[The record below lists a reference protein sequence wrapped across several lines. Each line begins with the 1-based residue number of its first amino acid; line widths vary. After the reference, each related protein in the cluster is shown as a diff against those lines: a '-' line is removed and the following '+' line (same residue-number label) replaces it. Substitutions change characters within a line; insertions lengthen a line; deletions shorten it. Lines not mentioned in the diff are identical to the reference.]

1 MNNLL
6 PCLGTQPVANRLRK
20 LLIWPLA
27 VSILVGCG
35 NYKPALPLPDGAPV
49 KHAIKHPVERHENL
63 SLEKLRSLGV
73 DPQIVNMGDKE
84 YGIYIYRNDKI
95 AKAIIAG
102 KIRIGFSLWDS
113 KDNFVLAIPNVADAA
128 SPFILA
134 EGYQLR
140 ITLAPTEIYEDLEPG
155 AGYITTLN
163 PLATK

>member
-6 PCLGTQPVANRLRK
+6 PSLATQLVANRLRK

-27 VSILVGCG
+27 VSMLVGCG
-35 NYKPALPLPDGAPV
+35 IYKPASPLPDGAPV
-49 KHAIKHPVERHENL
+49 KNAINYPVERHENL

-73 DPQIVNMGDKE
+73 DPRVVNMGDKE
-84 YGIYIYRNDKI
+84 YGIYISQDGEI
-95 AKAIIAG
+95 AKAIMAG
-102 KIRIGFSLWDS
+102 KIRISFSLWDTRG
-113 KDNFVLAIPNVADAA
+113 NFVLAIPNIADSA

-140 ITLAPTEIYEDLEPG
+140 ITLAPIEIYRDLEPG

-163 PLATK
+163 PLAAK